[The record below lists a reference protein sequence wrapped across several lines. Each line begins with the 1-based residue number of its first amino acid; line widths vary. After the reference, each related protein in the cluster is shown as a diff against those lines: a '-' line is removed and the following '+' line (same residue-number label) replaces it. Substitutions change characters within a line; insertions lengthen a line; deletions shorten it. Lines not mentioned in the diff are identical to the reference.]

1 MQAHGVGTAARS
13 NNFDALRLLAALL
26 VIWSHQFAVMGL
38 PVPQLLHNEPGALG
52 VVIFFAI
59 SGYLVTLSWLA
70 DPHLGRFAARRALRI
85 WPGLTAA
92 VLLCAL
98 VLGPLVTSLP
108 VKAYFAHPL
117 TWDYLRNLWLDTQF
131 ALPGVFD
138 GNVLASSVNG
148 PLWTIPLEVG
158 CYAFLAAAGALGL
171 MRWRWVAPLVF
182 LALLLGMQWRY
193 SPAPGAAMPA
203 WSFGLQ
209 YGMVFALGA
218 TLACWRHLWIGRR
231 PIAMAAMLLV
241 IGALYFKGPAII
253 AGQAPLLALAL
264 VAVVAGSAS
273 TPILKHAGHFGDFS
287 YGLYIYAFPVQQLVA
302 WHFADRLGYGA
313 ALACTVA
320 GTGLLAVLSWHLL
333 EKKAL
338 TFKPARPA
346 SGVSKIPSAQVTG

>member
-1 MQAHGVGTAARS
+1 MQAHGAGTSARS

-85 WPGLTAA
+85 WPGLIAA
-92 VLLCAL
+92 VLLCAF
-98 VLGPLVTSLP
+98 VLGPLVTTLP
-108 VKAYFAHPL
+108 LKAYLAHPL

-158 CYAFLAAAGALGL
+158 CYAFLAAAGALGV
-171 MRWRWVAPLVF
+171 MRWPWVAPLAF
-182 LALLLGMQWRY
+182 LALLLGMQWHY

-218 TLACWRHLWIGRR
+218 TLACWRHLWIERR
-231 PIAMAAMLLV
+231 PLAMTAMLLLLAV
-241 IGALYFKGPAII
+241 LYFKGPAII
-253 AGQAPLLALAL
+253 AGQAPLLALAVFPWWQDRHPRPFSSMQGISAISL
-264 VAVVAGSAS
+264 TACTFTLFPCSSWWSGISRTGSAM
-273 TPILKHAGHFGDFS
+273 A
-287 YGLYIYAFPVQQLVA
+287 QLWPA
-302 WHFADRLGYGA
+302 PW
-313 ALACTVA
+313 
-320 GTGLLAVLSWHLL
+320 
-333 EKKAL
+333 
-338 TFKPARPA
+338 PARACWPCCPGICWK
-346 SGVSKIPSAQVTG
+346 SRH